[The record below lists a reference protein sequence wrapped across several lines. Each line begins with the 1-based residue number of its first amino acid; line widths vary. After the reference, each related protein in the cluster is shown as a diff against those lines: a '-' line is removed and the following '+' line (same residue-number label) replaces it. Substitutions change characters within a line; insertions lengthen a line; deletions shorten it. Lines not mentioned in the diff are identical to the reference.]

1 LARVPD
7 KALQAPASKESGSR
21 FNGASVICL
30 QEEGTPRRLANKQ
43 SAVPG
48 DSNVVLTKADVIT
61 MWYWIVNL
69 AFALWIFSDART
81 RKMELPGLW
90 AAGCFLL
97 MILVVPFYL
106 AKRPLKA
113 GEVREGGTV
122 WNFCKSFS
130 ILWTVLMFVVGVSGK
145 IATSNAVQKANL
157 DPSGSGMAFV
167 TGFGFIMIVGVW
179 FFVLAGVLAMGFH
192 NRNFILEEGP
202 TGPLKLDG
210 DPHGT

>member
-1 LARVPD
+1 MRSLRHVEPTPKGIKGGKQWLQRDLSSERNRAAR
-7 KALQAPASKESGSR
+7 LSQ
-21 FNGASVICL
+21 
-30 QEEGTPRRLANKQ
+30 KQ
-43 SAVPG
+43 SAVRG
-48 DSNVVLTKADVIT
+48 DSNVVLTKANVT
-61 MWYWIVNL
+61 AMWYWIVNL
-69 AFALWIFSDART
+69 AFALWIFFDART

-90 AAGCFLL
+90 VAACFML

-106 AKRPLKA
+106 ARRPLKV

-130 ILWTVLMFVVGVSGK
+130 ILWTVLMFVVGVGGK
-145 IATSNAVQKANL
+145 IATSNAVQKANV

-202 TGPLKLDG
+202 TGPLKLHG
-210 DPHGT
+210 DPHGR